1 MTDISA
7 SPEPMPSRGYLAV
20 IRSID
25 KFTELTGDLFVL
37 LIIPLICAN
46 VIEVFA
52 RYVLKEPTICALDVT
67 TMSYAA
73 LFMLGSA
80 LALLKGAHVR
90 TDMLWEAF
98 SDRTK
103 GMIDSLAFLL
113 FFLPTMVVLFFISI
127 DDFFYSLSIDERASS
142 GAWTPVLWPLRGVVP
157 LTAFMLFLQGIS
169 ELMKSLWGWR
179 TGAFLTQHE
188 EIERPEPPPVEE
200 ALGLIMLFGLVAVI
214 FIGFPISFTLLFLA
228 LIFGGLGL
236 GTDQTF
242 NMAYLL

>member
-7 SPEPMPSRGYLAV
+7 SRTPMPPRSYLAV

-25 KFTELTGDLFVL
+25 KFTELTGYVFVL
-37 LIIPLICAN
+37 VIIPLICAN
-46 VIEVFA
+46 VVEVFA
-52 RYVLKEPTICALDVT
+52 RYVLREPTIWALDVT

-113 FFLPTMVVLFFISI
+113 FFLPTMVGLLLFWI
-127 DDFFYSLSIDERASS
+127 DDFLYS
-142 GAWTPVLWPLRGVVP
+142 VP
-157 LTAFMLFLQGIS
+157 
-169 ELMKSLWGWR
+169 
-179 TGAFLTQHE
+179 
-188 EIERPEPPPVEE
+188 
-200 ALGLIMLFGLVAVI
+200 
-214 FIGFPISFTLLFLA
+214 
-228 LIFGGLGL
+228 
-236 GTDQTF
+236 
-242 NMAYLL
+242 